1 MLGTRQLEIMSIS
14 FLKIALT
21 QTGYLNPYLNS
32 GDTEPSWDGFIY
44 VLEKKNEYN
53 KNKLGK
59 VPVQVKGKYS
69 DELSRKSISFS
80 AEIRDLE
87 NYLQDGG
94 VLYFVIYINEKSEVT
109 FYYAQLEPIK
119 IKEIL
124 ESSKLPSGKK
134 SIKLK
139 KLPSDTIAIVNI
151 FKSFLFHRKKQMS
164 FIDGDL
170 YTFESL
176 SKDHK
181 KVELTFTLTGLAL
194 NQHNMQDY
202 VDTNNVYL
210 YAKIPESP
218 VLIPLAGDLKEIIEI
233 EKANLEIG
241 VGEKVFYTEQIRE
254 KQRGTVTLKFG
265 DSFKFVINEDFSR
278 QTFNYKISDFARKA
292 LIDIEFLILL
302 YQNKGFTVNG
312 KFLDLS
318 SAIESEPPFD
328 IERYEKSLL
337 HCKEVV
343 KLLDYLNIYGDIDS
357 SKLTDIEWSDLN
369 ILVAGLIKKQELA
382 LKETLQTI
390 TILKIQGYS
399 IPLMVS
405 LQKSGNYLI
414 EDIFKVKKSSLYL
427 IYESEHYNLPM
438 FRGLTAEQLAKCS
451 TIDFDVL
458 LKEYQTLHNEEND
471 ILFDANQYML
481 VLINAADFCEANS
494 ARKESFL
501 NVALRF
507 NHWLQEEN
515 LKMAETNNQI
525 LMMNELQIFKRKRV
539 LNESENEWLYD
550 ISDSDDIDKTLKF
563 GAYVLLEEKKRAERI
578 FSTFDKDEKEV
589 YEKYP
594 IYTLYEKLFT

>member
-1 MLGTRQLEIMSIS
+1 MSIS

-124 ESSKLPSGKK
+124 VSSKLPSGKK

-218 VLIPLAGDLKEIIEI
+218 LTFHVD
-233 EKANLEIG
+233 
-241 VGEKVFYTEQIRE
+241 KVH
-254 KQRGTVTLKFG
+254 
-265 DSFKFVINEDFSR
+265 FS
-278 QTFNYKISDFARKA
+278 
-292 LIDIEFLILL
+292 
-302 YQNKGFTVNG
+302 
-312 KFLDLS
+312 
-318 SAIESEPPFD
+318 
-328 IERYEKSLL
+328 
-337 HCKEVV
+337 
-343 KLLDYLNIYGDIDS
+343 
-357 SKLTDIEWSDLN
+357 
-369 ILVAGLIKKQELA
+369 
-382 LKETLQTI
+382 
-390 TILKIQGYS
+390 
-399 IPLMVS
+399 
-405 LQKSGNYLI
+405 
-414 EDIFKVKKSSLYL
+414 
-427 IYESEHYNLPM
+427 
-438 FRGLTAEQLAKCS
+438 
-451 TIDFDVL
+451 
-458 LKEYQTLHNEEND
+458 
-471 ILFDANQYML
+471 
-481 VLINAADFCEANS
+481 
-494 ARKESFL
+494 
-501 NVALRF
+501 
-507 NHWLQEEN
+507 
-515 LKMAETNNQI
+515 
-525 LMMNELQIFKRKRV
+525 
-539 LNESENEWLYD
+539 
-550 ISDSDDIDKTLKF
+550 
-563 GAYVLLEEKKRAERI
+563 
-578 FSTFDKDEKEV
+578 
-589 YEKYP
+589 
-594 IYTLYEKLFT
+594 